1 VLAANVF
8 GRVHGHGQTKR
19 HLREVFGTGVVL
31 LPSPDSKNVLVSA
44 FADPPA
50 YCTAAQLRNRAAEL
64 KTRYDL
70 PFVKWVHALQR
81 ANTPDSQVLFR

>member
-1 VLAANVF
+1 MANVF
-8 GRVHGHGQTKR
+8 GRVHGHGRTKKHFR
-19 HLREVFGTGVVL
+19 DVFDEGVVL

-50 YCTAAQLRNRAAEL
+50 ATSAAQLRDRAAVL
-64 KTRYDL
+64 KDRYDL

-81 ANTPDSQVLFR
+81 ANTPESQALFR

>member
-1 VLAANVF
+1 MANVF
-8 GRVHGHGQTKR
+8 GRVHGHGRTKR
-19 HLREVFGTGVVL
+19 HFRDVFGAGVVL

-50 YCTAAQLRNRAAEL
+50 TCSAAQLRDRAAGL
-64 KTRYDL
+64 KERYDL

-81 ANTPDSQVLFR
+81 ANTPETQALFR